1 MAFIQRERV
10 VISRLGKSGKMH
22 GPGIPLKKYG
32 QGTVSSFLIS
42 HEQKEE
48 GKMKKII
55 CLVVV
60 ILMIAAVAYAAKKVA
75 ITTKNVASLKGTWTG
90 MLSFAT
96 IGAAGGIT
104 SPVTLEILND
114 APPLK
119 AKMTIANVPTE
130 VAQQFGITPG
140 QKVGENDDGT
150 LSADGTVMWSS
161 PDKNFFQFT
170 LLDNKKASLWYYWR
184 GMRGDASLS
193 KK

>member
-1 MAFIQRERV
+1 
-10 VISRLGKSGKMH
+10 
-22 GPGIPLKKYG
+22 
-32 QGTVSSFLIS
+32 
-42 HEQKEE
+42 
-48 GKMKKII
+48 MKKII

-90 MLSFAT
+90 SLSFAT
-96 IGAAGGIT
+96 IGAAGGVT
-104 SPVTLEILND
+104 SPCTLEILND

-119 AKMTIANVPTE
+119 AKLTVSNVPTE

-150 LSADGTVMWSS
+150 IAADGTVMFTS
-161 PDKNFFQFT
+161 PDKNFFQLT
-170 LLDNKKASLWYYWR
+170 LMDNKKLSIWYYWR
-184 GMRGDASLS
+184 GMRGDATLN